1 MDLVIQ
7 FILAILPILMVFIG
21 LVFFRQSGT
30 LMGVLGWILTVI
42 IAVFF
47 FQTDISVALAASW
60 YGVLSSF
67 GISLM
72 VLFTILQV
80 TMMDITGAIASI
92 TDLHQNDC
100 RRTVRANYDPERRV
114 RDVFSLYWCNT
125 GNHAPAYYAG
135 ARFLAACSSSPS
147 LYGI

>member
-92 TDLHQNDC
+92 TAYIK
-100 RRTVRANYDPERRV
+100 TIAAERYEQIMILNV
-114 RDVFSLYWCNT
+114 GFGT
-125 GNHAPAYYAG
+125 
-135 ARFLAACSSSPS
+135 FLVS
-147 LYGI
+147 I